1 MKIYVIRD
9 EATPQQINEMLEEYG
24 TLIKVAVD
32 IEQEILAG
40 GGEYHADCEE
50 ILLNEGSRQR
60 ENWGANWIARTG
72 DVECEA
78 MMNIRPRDNNF
89 STTIQDPDICR
100 RVIEIT
106 QWRIGRRRGQTKET

>member
-1 MKIYVIRD
+1 MKIHVIRD
-9 EATPQQINEMLEEYG
+9 EATSQQINEMLEEYS

-50 ILLNEGSRQR
+50 ILLNEGSRQSDI
-60 ENWGANWIARTG
+60 WGANWIARTG
-72 DVECEA
+72 EVECEA

-89 STTIQDPDICR
+89 STTIQDPEICR
-100 RVIEIT
+100 RIIEIT
-106 QWRIGRRRGQTKET
+106 QRRIKRRYG